1 MLNKEKYKDK
11 IFEIACEGEMI
22 AFNITTKEVCS
33 CSEVI
38 CSNCLFH
45 YGSGNCCT
53 SECKKWG
60 NSEYK
65 EIRINWSKVPTD
77 TPIYVN
83 GKPKY
88 FASYETDDKIYCFPN
103 GTTSFTNNNE
113 SCESYSLFREDIEL
127 AKPEDVKKYLV

>member
-1 MLNKEKYKDK
+1 MEKYDLYTASYAGIVYGNGADK
-11 IFEIACEGEMI
+11 E
-22 AFNITTKEVCS
+22 
-33 CSEVI
+33 
-38 CSNCLFH
+38 
-45 YGSGNCCT
+45 
-53 SECKKWG
+53 WG